1 MERICREYETIILL
15 RGSSSDRL
23 EPRLIERKQM
33 KNKTKKTIRTIN
45 LGSGYI
51 DFLKAVQKHRHLDY
65 PEYKKK
71 VQEDMRKET
80 K

>member
-1 MERICREYETIILL
+1 
-15 RGSSSDRL
+15 
-23 EPRLIERKQM
+23 M
-33 KNKTKKTIRTIN
+33 KKKTKKTIRTIN

-71 VQEDMRKET
+71 VQEDMRKGT
-80 K
+80 KWKKKKNTLRKN

>member
-1 MERICREYETIILL
+1 ML
-15 RGSSSDRL
+15 RGPSSDRL
-23 EPRLIERKQM
+23 GPRLIERNKM
-33 KNKTKKTIRTIN
+33 KKKTKKTIRTIN

-71 VQEDMRKET
+71 VQEDMGKGS

>member
-1 MERICREYETIILL
+1 
-15 RGSSSDRL
+15 
-23 EPRLIERKQM
+23 M
-33 KNKTKKTIRTIN
+33 KKKTKKTIRTIN

-71 VQEDMRKET
+71 VQEDMRKEQND
-80 K
+80 KR

>member
-1 MERICREYETIILL
+1 
-15 RGSSSDRL
+15 
-23 EPRLIERKQM
+23 M

-71 VQEDMRKET
+71 VQEDMRKGT